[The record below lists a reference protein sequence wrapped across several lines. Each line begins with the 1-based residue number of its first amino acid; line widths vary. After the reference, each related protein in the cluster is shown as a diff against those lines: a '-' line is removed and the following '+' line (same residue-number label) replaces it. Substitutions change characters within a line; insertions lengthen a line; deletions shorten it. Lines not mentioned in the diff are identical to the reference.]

1 MLEQVRGKK
10 GSPRSAS
17 RAIREKSEIEFRRL
31 LEKLPAGAYTC
42 DPDGLITYFNQHA
55 VRVWGRAPKLN
66 DPVDRFC
73 GSFKLFATDGT
84 PIPHAQCWMALALQT
99 GKEFNGHEIVIERP
113 DGRRVTALAHANPF
127 QDESGKLLGAVNVL
141 VDITERKRAEEA
153 LLSANRHK
161 DEFLAML
168 SHELR
173 NPLAPMLTA
182 IELLNAR
189 GENPE
194 VSRRAQE
201 ILSRQIGRLVRLV
214 DELLDASRITR
225 GKITLKTE
233 RIEVQTA
240 VRRALEPL
248 RSALEARHLEVNV
261 SLPLHP
267 LYIEADWVRFE
278 QILGNLLNNAVKYTD
293 EGGKVWVTVAQEG
306 ESVAVRVRDTGI
318 GISPKVL
325 PHVFQLFEQ
334 GPRALDRAEGGLG
347 IGLTLVRNLAEL
359 HGGSAEAKSEGEGRG
374 SEFVVRLPL
383 VPPPEQIP
391 HAAAIL
397 SDPEEA
403 LRLQVVLVDDN
414 PDLLSGMRELLESWN
429 CHVLTARAGREAVDL
444 VLVNRPDIVLL
455 DIGLPGMDGY
465 EVAAALRRGG
475 YAGLLVAVTGYG
487 HDQDRRRSIQ
497 AGFDRHLVK
506 PVHGEALRRLL
517 TDLQT
522 DAAGA
527 GPAN

>member
-17 RAIREKSEIEFRRL
+17 RAIREKSDTEFRRL
-31 LEKLPAGAYTC
+31 LEKLPAAAYIC
-42 DPDGLITYFNQHA
+42 DPEGLITYYNQQA
-55 VRVWGRAPKLN
+55 VRVWGRTPRLN

-73 GSFKLFATDGT
+73 GSYKLFATDGT
-84 PIPHAQCWMALALQT
+84 PMTHDKCWMALALQT
-99 GKEFNGHEIVIERP
+99 DKEFNGHEIVIERP
-113 DGRRVTALAHANPF
+113 DGQRVTGLAHATPLH
-127 QDESGKLLGAVNVL
+127 DESGRLLGAVNVV
-141 VDITERKRAEEA
+141 VDITDRKRAEEA
-153 LLSANRHK
+153 LLSADRHK

-189 GENPE
+189 GEDAE

-248 RSALEARHLEVNV
+248 RSALDARRLEVNV

-267 LYIEADWVRFE
+267 LYVEADWVRFE

-306 ESVAVRVRDTGI
+306 EMVALRVRDSGI
-318 GISPKVL
+318 GISANVL
-325 PHVFQLFEQ
+325 PNVFQLFEQ

-359 HGGSAEAKSEGEGRG
+359 HGGSAEGKSEGEGRG

-383 VPPPEQIP
+383 ARPPEPVP
-391 HAAAIL
+391 HAAPIL
-397 SDPEEA
+397 SDPEA
-403 LRLQVVLVDDN
+403 LQLEIVLVDDN

-444 VLVNRPDIVLL
+444 VLANRPDVVLL

-465 EVAAALRRGG
+465 AVAAALRRGG
-475 YAGLLVAVTGYG
+475 YTGLLVAITGYG
-487 HDQDRRRSIQ
+487 HDQDRQRSIE

-517 TDLQT
+517 TDIQT
-522 DAAGA
+522 DAPGA